1 MIWYQALFGLQGR
14 LNRKGF
20 WQGVGINFAFLFVF
34 ANFLANLAAYQPL
47 IFAPLAVSFY
57 SFFALGVKRLH
68 DRDRS
73 GKNASILLVPLFC
86 LLFIRFTPTEKME
99 AFLIGVLIP
108 VLVLT
113 IVLID
118 WGVFRG
124 YEEPNQYGEKGLS
137 INLK

>member
-1 MIWYQALFGLQGR
+1 MIWYQALFSLKGR

-20 WQGVGINFAFLFVF
+20 WQGVGINFTFLFVI
-34 ANFLANLAAYQPL
+34 ANFLVNLTAYQPL
-47 IFAPLAVSFY
+47 FFAPLAVSFY

-73 GKNASILLVPLFC
+73 GKNALILLVPLFC
-86 LLFIRFTPTEKME
+86 LLFIRFVPADSME
-99 AFLIGVLIP
+99 EFLIGILIP

-113 IVLID
+113 IVMID

-124 YEEPNQYGEKGLS
+124 YKQPNYYGEKGLS
-137 INLK
+137 ITLK